1 MPVTSG
7 ESPGDTHFFLVWLQI
22 SKSPPPFNSLLWWLL
37 ELRKILSLC
46 LLFFSQTTWL
56 KQFREEPPHPWRGLA
71 ASHKWTVRTRGIHD
85 YLGRDIHL
93 LSNLRTPGGIRCGAR
108 PQNSHYLCHFVAQ
121 FPWKPSKEGCPAIRQ
136 KLYIRRTF
144 SGNSLVV
151 QWVSLWALTAKSL
164 SSIPGQGTKIRQA
177 A

>member
-1 MPVTSG
+1 MKTG
-7 ESPGDTHFFLVWLQI
+7 RASPKNALVRSCLTWRRAQQGVAVSRSHAQLPTRLSFLKRTWDGR
-22 SKSPPPFNSLLWWLL
+22 KS
-37 ELRKILSLC
+37 
-46 LLFFSQTTWL
+46 L
-56 KQFREEPPHPWRGLA
+56 KQFREGPPHPWRGLA

-93 LSNLRTPGGIRCGAR
+93 LSNLRTPGGIRRGAR